1 MPSGKIIKIKN
12 NYGVIDTDSF
22 KVEHEWI
29 PFKIEK
35 YMLEEKNGK
44 QYIKFT
50 EEIEFTLSQNQGVRD
65 RNIKEVTNVRFIGDN
80 WKYQERI
87 IENND
92 LDNIKK
98 RFDEYNFYYPNL
110 DASEFTLWLENNDFQ
125 PRMLEYLS
133 PGIFTPKKIIE
144 MSVDE
149 KNINFEN
156 SDEKF
161 KIGVLFIMDRID
173 IEFRKNIM
181 AWITGVENAYKT
193 YLNKIRLTDYGI
205 DVGEEVI
212 TNWVTK
218 KPKIKKLINRARNKI
233 IYRDI
238 SDEFDYLM
246 SDNAVPLTDLMEQ
259 LELKELSELILIF
272 YDVYSKKGEI
282 PDILQEM
289 KDCVGFISDLCAI
302 RNAAA
307 HGRSIL
313 PAFMDPDYN
322 GNWDLEFDNNEGR
335 CNVENWILYDLL
347 KKKWEKIGLGD
358 FSKQIVNLLFGNP
371 IRKAWIELNYI
382 YCRIIRM
389 IEKKSFE
396 LFKVEASWFLS
407 KEENIID
414 QLKGINLCNLRL
426 SDMGNTT
433 LGFTPTPY
441 DEIAN
446 EAYAV
451 WELFIGCL

>member
-1 MPSGKIIKIKN
+1 MPSGKIVELKN

-50 EEIEFTLSQNQGVRD
+50 EEIEFTLRQNQGIRD
-65 RNIKEVTNVRFIGDN
+65 RDIKEATDIRFIGDE

-87 IENND
+87 IENNA
-92 LDNIKK
+92 LDSIRK
-98 RFDEYNFYYPNL
+98 RLDEYNFYYPNL
-110 DASEFTLWLENNDFQ
+110 DDGEFALWLENNNFQ

-133 PGIFTPKKIIE
+133 LGMFTPKKIIE
-144 MSVDE
+144 MNADE
-149 KNINFEN
+149 KNINLEN
-156 SDEKF
+156 IDEKF
-161 KIGVLFIMDRID
+161 KIGLLFIMDRID

-181 AWITGVENAYKT
+181 SWITGIENAYKT
-193 YLNKIRLTDYGI
+193 YLNKIRLTDDGV

-212 TNWVTK
+212 TNWVIK
-218 KPKIKKLINRARNKI
+218 KPKIKKLINRARNKK
-233 IYRDI
+233 IYRDS
-238 SDEFDYLM
+238 SDEFDYL
-246 SDNAVPLTDLMEQ
+246 SNENAVPLIDLMEQ
-259 LELKELSELILIF
+259 IELKELSELILVF
-272 YDVYSKKGEI
+272 YEVYSKKGSV

-289 KDCVGFISDLCAI
+289 KNCVGFISDLCAI
-302 RNAAA
+302 RNASA

-322 GNWDLEFDNNEGR
+322 GNWDLEFDNIEER
-335 CNVENWILYDLL
+335 CNVEKWILYDLF

-382 YCRIIRM
+382 YCCVIRT
-389 IEKKSFE
+389 IEKASFE

-407 KEENIID
+407 KEENTRE

-426 SDMGNTT
+426 SDMGNIT
-433 LGFTPTPY
+433 LGFASTPY

-446 EAYAV
+446 EAYSV
-451 WELFIGCL
+451 WELFIDCL